1 MSRDVSPHA
10 EARRSHTGAQPISLE
25 RKLELLEPRFTSS
38 KVPANQGIEGSL
50 SLAASPS
57 ASHHSFAFDPPAG
70 SRSSTPSSGHSS
82 ASNLPASS
90 VRSKRRSR
98 KLNTSLHAVTV
109 AAERQMRKVQAASP
123 TFIFHDQERSIS
135 ALASPPLSN
144 ASGSNSTLLT
154 SHVNPNGNQPQVV
167 AESPPTLMSPAAQQ
181 PPNEEKPK
189 VARNVLG
196 MVSPLYSIC
205 SVSCLN
211 RASAFVHSN

>member
-1 MSRDVSPHA
+1 MSRDLSLHA
-10 EARRSHTGAQPISLE
+10 DARRSQTRTQPLSLE

-38 KVPANQGIEGSL
+38 MAPSNQGIEGSL

-57 ASHHSFAFDPPAG
+57 ASHHSFSFDPPAG
-70 SRSSTPSSGHSS
+70 SRSSTPSSSHST

-90 VRSKRRSR
+90 VRSKRRSP
-98 KLNTSLHAVTV
+98 KLNTSLHAVTM
-109 AAERQMRKVQAASP
+109 AAERQMRKVQAASL
-123 TFIFHDQERSIS
+123 TFILHDQERSMS

-154 SHVNPNGNQPQVV
+154 SHVKPNEKQPQVV

-181 PPNEEKPK
+181 PPKEEKPSA
-189 VARNVLG
+189 ARNVLG
-196 MVSPLYSIC
+196 TVSQSYSIC

-211 RASAFVHSN
+211 IASCH